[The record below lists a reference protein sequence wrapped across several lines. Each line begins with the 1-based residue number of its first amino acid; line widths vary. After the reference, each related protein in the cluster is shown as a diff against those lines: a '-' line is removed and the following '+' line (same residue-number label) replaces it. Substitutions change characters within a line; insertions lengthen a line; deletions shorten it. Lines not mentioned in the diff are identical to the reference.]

1 MHLEKHEVT
10 RRHHS
15 ARRIHRQSIDDVV
28 TEAEFAAVQVL
39 GRSSLGNVW
48 KQRHVAVRIRVT
60 VGERQVSAVY
70 LPENTYNVGHLL
82 QHLKGLAKSFFFSL
96 CNDD

>member
-28 TEAEFAAVQVL
+28 TEAELAAVQVL

-48 KQRHVAVRIRVT
+48 KQRHVAVGIGVA
-60 VGERQVSAVY
+60 VGERQVFAVY
-70 LPENTYNVGHLL
+70 LQENT
-82 QHLKGLAKSFFFSL
+82 
-96 CNDD
+96 